1 MSVNCRKACRQCGKG
16 AIFVTLFPA
25 RAVRWRLWWGYLF
38 LFYGSCFS
46 FLLVMF
52 IFLFSF
58 PLRCISFSVSQV
70 LFHIFYFLFLALC
83 LYHFPFFLSYYL
95 FLSLSSLF
103 KLYGINISICLSIY
117 RYVWVCTYHFL
128 SHINASILRKYN
140 MKKIIIQN
148 SQCLVIENGSIFP
161 FPLHRKRN

>member
-1 MSVNCRKACRQCGKG
+1 MASLVG
-16 AIFVTLFPA
+16 IFVFI
-25 RAVRWRLWWGYLF
+25 LWLLLF
-38 LFYGSCFS
+38 LSPCYVYFS
-46 FLLVMF
+46 VFFPFALYILFNFPSSVSY
-52 IFLFSF
+52 FLFS
-58 PLRCISFSVSQV
+58 LYCSLSLSFS
-70 LFHIFYFLFLALC
+70 
-83 LYHFPFFLSYYL
+83 FFLSYYL

-103 KLYGINISICLSIY
+103 QLYGINISICLSIY